1 MDKNFFRQAAELADE
16 AITALAKYEASRG
29 SGSTD
34 SKIFNMIR
42 NVGVIF
48 TDGDKLES
56 SVKAAIPLKQQH
68 DFTQAV
74 YTLVR
79 LSSLQISPGKNAAT
93 ESALHLIKATCQLL
107 ATEPEP
113 EPGSLRTV
121 FYSWQSQLP
130 NNTNR
135 GFINDSLERAIKDLN
150 SSLKLEARVGL
161 DSDTSNTPGSPD
173 VINTILQKI
182 DSADIFVADIS
193 LMTWNQ
199 PNCNV
204 MFELGYAMKSLGDKK
219 IIMLFN
225 ETYGKTK
232 DLPFDLGFKRQL
244 IYRCAETDE
253 NKADMRRSLATR
265 LRNAIELILSPSNG
279 S

>member
-1 MDKNFFRQAAELADE
+1 MDKKFFRQAADLADE
-16 AITALAKYEASRG
+16 AIAALAKYEASR
-29 SGSTD
+29 SSAD
-34 SKIFNMIR
+34 PKIFNTIR

-48 TDGDKLES
+48 LDGDKIEY

-68 DFTQAV
+68 DFIQAV
-74 YTLVR
+74 YTAVR
-79 LSSLQISPGKNAAT
+79 LSSLQGAPGKNASI
-93 ESALHLIKATCQLL
+93 ESALHLIKTTCQSL
-107 ATEPEP
+107 ATASEPEP
-113 EPGSLRTV
+113 SSLRTV

-135 GFINDSLERAIKDLN
+135 GFIKDSLERAIKDLN
-150 SSLKLEARVGL
+150 SSLQLEGRVGL

-173 VINTILQKI
+173 VINTILRKI
-182 DSADIFVADIS
+182 DSADIFVADVS

-225 ETYGKTK
+225 ETYGETK

-253 NKADMRRSLATR
+253 NKADTRRLLATR
-265 LRNAIELILSPSNG
+265 LKNAIELVLSPSNG

>member
-1 MDKNFFRQAAELADE
+1 MA
-16 AITALAKYEASRG
+16 TA
-29 SGSTD
+29 
-34 SKIFNMIR
+34 
-42 NVGVIF
+42 
-48 TDGDKLES
+48 
-56 SVKAAIPLKQQH
+56 P
-68 DFTQAV
+68 
-74 YTLVR
+74 
-79 LSSLQISPGKNAAT
+79 
-93 ESALHLIKATCQLL
+93 
-107 ATEPEP
+107 EPEP
-113 EPGSLRTV
+113 EPSSLRTV

-135 GFINDSLERAIKDLN
+135 GFIKDSLERAIKDLN
-150 SSLKLEARVGL
+150 SSLQLEGRVGL

-182 DSADIFVADIS
+182 DSTDIFVADVS
-193 LMTWNQ
+193 LMAWNQ

-225 ETYGKTK
+225 ETYGETK

-253 NKADMRRSLATR
+253 NKADARRLLATR
-265 LRNAIELILSPSNG
+265 LKNAIELVLSPSNG